1 MVPFRNF
8 LARKSGAFNGAQ
20 TENNNNEN
28 ERPSTDSQRGTPLSV
43 RTSSD
48 NPEPPEYKLSGRA
61 FVCDSPTASRFADW
75 STMRYSCR

>member
-20 TENNNNEN
+20 TENNNEN
-28 ERPSTDSQRGTPLSV
+28 EPPSTDSQRGTPLGV

-48 NPEPPEYKLSGRA
+48 NPDPPEYKLSGRA
-61 FVCDSPTASRFADW
+61 FTHDIPIASRFAD
-75 STMRYSCR
+75 